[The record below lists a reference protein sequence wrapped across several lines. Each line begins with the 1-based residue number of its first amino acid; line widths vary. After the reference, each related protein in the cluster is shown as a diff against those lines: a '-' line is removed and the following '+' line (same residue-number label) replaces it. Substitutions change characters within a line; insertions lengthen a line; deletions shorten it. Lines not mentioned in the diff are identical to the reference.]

1 MAMYSCE
8 EHRTAAYGEDLRG
21 RMIYQTV
28 GLRKS
33 YRQVASALNVDASTV
48 QRTVKLLEETGSIQ
62 KRKYPPN
69 NEITKLTNFA
79 KMFNCLFGNRKA
91 RHIFA

>member
-1 MAMYSCE
+1 
-8 EHRTAAYGEDLRG
+8 
-21 RMIYQTV
+21 MIYQTV

-79 KMFNCLFGNRKA
+79 KMFIVCLVIERPGIYLHEVIA
-91 RHIFA
+91 